1 MASDPESLYAGW
13 SVILGNSVTKRN
25 TDSRVVIDMKEV
37 EGNERCES
45 KDKLIY
51 NSKRKYKTSAR
62 QQVIK

>member
-1 MASDPESLYAGW
+1 M
-13 SVILGNSVTKRN
+13 
-25 TDSRVVIDMKEV
+25 IDMKVV

-45 KDKLIY
+45 KDELIY